1 MQWEHKAKA
10 VEAQSKGSVLATK
23 AVEAQGKA
31 AKARGKA
38 ATTFESRNSPSTE
51 LQAEQNAE
59 SSCEGER
66 TALSRR
72 AATTTS

>member
-1 MQWEHKAKA
+1 MRAVERQWEHKAKA

-23 AVEAQGKA
+23 AVEAQ
-31 AKARGKA
+31 GKA